1 MGKGER
7 EEDGGVW
14 KRMGRG
20 LEKKGGVGLRWG
32 VLLGKH

>member
-7 EEDGGVW
+7 EEFGGVW
-14 KRMGRG
+14 RRMEMG
-20 LEKKGGVGLRWG
+20 LERKGGMGLRWG